1 MCYDLVFDYQM
12 KMNKDSF
19 GSNVGD
25 VTGSEVVGDALSEY
39 DRFIIRKKKAR
50 SSYVKSELDQ
60 DVLPRAVDFDILMW
74 WKFNGVKYPTLQA
87 IAKDILAILVSTIAS
102 ESAFSTDGQI
112 LSPRRS
118 WLQWTALEA

>member
-1 MCYDLVFDYQM
+1 LNHYL
-12 KMNKDSF
+12 
-19 GSNVGD
+19 
-25 VTGSEVVGDALSEY
+25 EE
-39 DRFIIRKKKAR
+39 
-50 SSYVKSELDQ
+50 E
-60 DVLPRAVDFDILMW
+60 VLPRIVDFDILMW

-118 WLQWTALEA
+118 